1 MICPECAA
9 SIVPVRGELVCQGCE
24 LVTGPVIESFP
35 RTNPEITGIDG
46 YGPPA
51 GPNTGTSLITY
62 ISDSNRDARGA
73 ALPEAV
79 RNRFSHLS
87 TLNVR
92 VLGRR
97 DRSAKRLNR
106 AVSDLCLRLSVPS
119 EVQRRAFYI
128 AKIAREQDVV
138 RGTEFSVLSAAALLL
153 AAREAKMWLD
163 SRDIVAVAGI
173 SRSRPQKQVDR
184 AYTRLKRAL
193 GIRIAPVTPES
204 MLPAAAT
211 RLGLSPIEVRLVE
224 RELQRIE
231 RRKTA
236 RVDLATALLIVARR
250 VGWPL
255 TMAILSSACGTSDVS
270 IRNRIA
276 ELAPQFRFKVGR

>member
-1 MICPECAA
+1 MNCPECAA
-9 SIVPVRGELVCQGCE
+9 PVVPIRGELVCQGCD
-24 LVTGPVIESFP
+24 LVTGPIIDSFP
-35 RTNPEITGIDG
+35 RINPEITGIDG

-97 DRSAKRLNR
+97 DRSSKRLNR

-119 EVQRRAFYI
+119 EVQRRAFYV
-128 AKIAREQDVV
+128 AKTAREQGIV

-153 AAREAKMWLD
+153 AVREARIWLD
-163 SRDIVAVAGI
+163 SRDVVAVAGI

-193 GIRIAPVTPES
+193 GIRIAPMTPES

-224 RELQRIE
+224 QELRRIE
-231 RRKTA
+231 RHKTA

-250 VGWPL
+250 CGWTL
-255 TMAILSSACGTSDVS
+255 TMATIAGACGTSDVS
-270 IRNRIA
+270 VRNRIA
-276 ELAPQFRFKVGR
+276 ELAPQFRFRVGR